1 MKKKKF
7 SELVIIILI
16 LLFFAIPFCSLAINE
31 SVIHWPTY
39 STRFVYNFLFK

>member
-7 SELVIIILI
+7 SERVIIILI
-16 LLFFAIPFCSLAINE
+16 FLFFAIPLCTLAFNE
-31 SVIHWPTY
+31 PVTKWPAC